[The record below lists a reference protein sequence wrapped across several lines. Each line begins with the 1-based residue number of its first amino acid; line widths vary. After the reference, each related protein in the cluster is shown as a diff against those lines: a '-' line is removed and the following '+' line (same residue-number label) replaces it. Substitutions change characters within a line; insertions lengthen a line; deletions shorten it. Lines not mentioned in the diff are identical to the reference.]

1 MDERQFDRLSAL
13 LGAATSRRAGLT
25 SILTALTGLG
35 ASVTLPDG
43 STLPGNAAHA
53 RTRKQRPSPAGPC
66 GDRSR
71 RANTCR
77 KDNDCCTGVCDT
89 SVGKTNLDGKG
100 RCRCMRKGGACSA
113 TRNCCGSS
121 MKCINGACRK
131 PGACTA
137 TVCPSGCPFTSV
149 NAAYAA
155 AADGAT
161 IYIGPGAYP
170 TGFEVNKS
178 ITLAACGGRP
188 TLTPDRVNP
197 DAMIYESTTDT
208 VTRHTVTLQGLNLHG
223 SDNPPDTYG
232 LTFLESD
239 GSGTVTFVMQDCAAS
254 DTYGVLS
261 AGDGDHVVQ
270 DCTIS
275 GMYSP
280 VYVFVTV
287 TASLTLT
294 GTTISDSSDSGL
306 GSMTGQTGRTARVV
320 IDNCSFVNI
329 NTTAFGLR
337 GPEDNASRTQTTL
350 SITNT
355 TFSNS
360 GGIDVVG
367 GVAVIDGCSLTGR
380 GPTSGSRGLYVLNSS
395 VTVTQTTFSG
405 FVANRLDSYGGGVYL
420 FAAPQNS
427 SLTLGAGVVITD
439 NTAADGSG
447 IAVKAVSGGT
457 ATVTGASSSNIYGNN
472 TGDDC
477 EQWDGSAWQPVVNCA
492 FP

>member
-1 MDERQFDRLSAL
+1 MDERQFDRLSAR

-25 SILTALTGLG
+25 SIMTALTGLG

-43 STLPGNAAHA
+43 STLAGNAAH
-53 RTRKQRPSPAGPC
+53 TRMRKHRPSPAGPC
-66 GDRSR
+66 GDRGR
-71 RANTCR
+71 KANACR
-77 KDNDCCTGVCDT
+77 KNDDCCTGVCDT

-113 TRNCCGSS
+113 NRNCCGSS

-137 TVCPSGCPFTSV
+137 TVCASGCPFTSV

-178 ITLAACGGRP
+178 ITLAACGGTP

-232 LTFLESD
+232 LTFLKSD

-275 GMYSP
+275 GMYYP
-280 VYVFVTV
+280 VYVYATV

-294 GTTISDSSDSGL
+294 GTTISDSFPSGL
-306 GSMTGQTGRTARVV
+306 ICMTGQTGQTARVA
-320 IDNCSFVNI
+320 IDNCNFVNI
-329 NTTAFGLR
+329 GDRSFDFWGID
-337 GPEDNASRTQTTL
+337 DNDSRTQTTL

-360 GGIDVVG
+360 GGMMVRG
-367 GVAVIDGCSLTGR
+367 GVAAIDGCSLTGR
-380 GPTSGSRGLYVLNSS
+380 GPTSDSRGLFVINSS

-405 FVANRLDSYGGGVYL
+405 FVASSLDSYGGGVYL
-420 FAAPQNS
+420 LAGQQNS

-447 IAVKAVSGGT
+447 VAVKAVGGGT
-457 ATVTGASSSNIYGNN
+457 ATVTGASSSKIYGNN